1 MIAKSLV
8 QILHYTH
15 HYAISFVN
23 GAKACFDTIIP
34 FLCLMATEHLGMTK
48 LATTGVLATIK
59 GMHYFLSKTHV
70 ISLGFYTSSTAAL
83 IPVVHQ
89 GTAAA
94 PCIWF
99 SLCSILLQA
108 LHSHTTSFQATCPLN
123 PHTFQYP
130 RLAFVDVTDLWLAS
144 THPSTSSLN
153 TCHYYAKCATGVG
166 ISTFARCS
174 TLALQILIN
183 SLAHMKRAHC

>member
-1 MIAKSLV
+1 MLREQANMIAKSLV

-83 IPVVHQ
+83 IVAKAVIASTWP
-89 GTAAA
+89 AK
-94 PCIWF
+94 IN
-99 SLCSILLQA
+99 
-108 LHSHTTSFQATCPLN
+108 TSFLLDKSQT
-123 PHTFQYP
+123 
-130 RLAFVDVTDLWLAS
+130 RS
-144 THPSTSSLN
+144 EERR
-153 TCHYYAKCATGVG
+153 VG
-166 ISTFARCS
+166 KEC
-174 TLALQILIN
+174 
-183 SLAHMKRAHC
+183 